1 MKPKYRSLSYP
12 FLLPKS
18 QQTAN
23 ELKYQA
29 PEAVHATVQVGVG
42 GLLLTYSWEN
52 LFCVSS
58 RECQCL
64 TDALQNFR
72 SYDEKLFI

>member
-23 ELKYQA
+23 ELKYQV
-29 PEAVHATVQVGVG
+29 PESVHATVQVGVR
-42 GLLLTYSWEN
+42 GLQLTYS
-52 LFCVSS
+52 L
-58 RECQCL
+58 
-64 TDALQNFR
+64 
-72 SYDEKLFI
+72 